1 MESSD
6 MDGDPEPQI
15 LISDTAAHNSGQGFA
30 NPKITDTF
38 EITQTN
44 TDMGYCKS
52 INGEWVFGFEI
63 GEGSFSKTRLITRE
77 ADDRQDALKVYNKI
91 SLETQRKLI
100 YETMEW
106 SNNLVKVQEEID
118 IWTRLNSP
126 WIPQIYEIFEKQS
139 WHKLYV
145 RNELGDLGVPG
156 NFDYDERTFALKK
169 SIYTLYTNKILS
181 EQEALRKNF
190 KSIEHPSTLNVTQV
204 PDTHFNPYL
213 KISAIPK
220 PFLNNNRPVS
230 VQSLDSISEGGKL
243 KLQFIVGRI
252 FFDMCLGVYYLHN
265 LGIGNQF
272 FCPAKISSPSGCK
285 NLQFRGQI

>member
-38 EITQTN
+38 EITQTS

-52 INGEWVFGFEI
+52 INGEWVFGFEL

-126 WIPQIYEIFEKQS
+126 WIPQIYEIFEKQA

-169 SIYTLYTNKILS
+169 SIYTLYTNKILL
-181 EQEALRKNF
+181 EQDTLKKNF
-190 KSIEHPSTLNVTQV
+190 SSNSHPSTLNVTQV
-204 PDTHFNPYL
+204 PPTHFNPHL
-213 KISAIPK
+213 SISAVQK
-220 PFLNNNRPVS
+220 PFLNPSRPIS
-230 VQSLDSISEGGKL
+230 LLSLDSVSEGGKL
-243 KLQFIVGRI
+243 RKQFVVGRI

-265 LGIGNQF
+265 LGIGNPSF
-272 FCPAKISSPSGCK
+272 PLKLLSPPGHKDLKFCC
-285 NLQFRGQI
+285 QI